1 MSRAQAWASSSVR
14 SGRMAS
20 SLIESDS
27 EGVAPAPRGLMVSFE
42 RSAATALGGG
52 HGRSEHGGAFLD
64 ERPDAF
70 AGIGRLPARGLA
82 LDLGLDALGETAL
95 ASGAQRALR

>member
-20 SLIESDS
+20 FPIESDS

-42 RSAATALGGG
+42 RSAATARLTGG
-52 HGRSEHGGAFLD
+52 HELGSEHGGAFLD
-64 ERPDAF
+64 EGPDAF
-70 AGIGRLPARGLA
+70 PGIRRLPARGLA
-82 LDLGLDALGETAL
+82 LDLGLEALGETAL
-95 ASGAQRALR
+95 ASGAQ